1 MSATAAE
8 IDDYLS
14 RYAGTLAAFDA
25 GAAAGLWGTPGMI
38 LDDRSAGVLD
48 SREEMARGLE
58 RSYPLNRELGAP
70 QPLPAPGSANLSSR
84 IPVACPTSIR

>member
-25 GAAAGLWGTPGMI
+25 GAAAELWGTPGMI

-58 RSYPLNRELGAP
+58 RVLSALP
-70 QPLPAPGSANLSSR
+70 QTRPGVGR
-84 IPVACPTSIR
+84 IRAAEPRTAQ

>member
-58 RSYPLNRELGAP
+58 RS
-70 QPLPAPGSANLSSR
+70 
-84 IPVACPTSIR
+84 